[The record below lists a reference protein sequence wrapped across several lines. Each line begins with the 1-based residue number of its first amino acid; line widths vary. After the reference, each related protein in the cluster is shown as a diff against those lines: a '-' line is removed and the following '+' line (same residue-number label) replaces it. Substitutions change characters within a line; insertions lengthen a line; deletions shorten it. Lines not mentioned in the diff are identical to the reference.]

1 MASSP
6 LEESPTPHE
15 LEYPPVIP
23 GGSLTIAYQLRG
35 KRVLLIG
42 GGNVLITTSFRH
54 LLLPAYLLTYPSLS
68 VTTRLLPHGY
78 LPSCVLMPW

>member
-42 GGNVLITTSFRH
+42 GGNVLITTTFRH
-54 LLLPAYLLTYPSLS
+54 LLPAYLLTY
-68 VTTRLLPHGY
+68 LPKFI
-78 LPSCVLMPW
+78 

>member
-6 LEESPTPHE
+6 LEESPTPRE
-15 LEYPPVIP
+15 PEYPPVIP

-42 GGNVLITTSFRH
+42 GGNVLSSLSGTSSQ
-54 LLLPAYLLTYPSLS
+54 LTYLLTQ
-68 VTTRLLPHGY
+68 VY
-78 LPSCVLMPW
+78 L